1 VKADSVDPQTLTV
14 CSHSSALACTN
25 IVSDTEITLFKDSQ
39 VTYIPRELHDF
50 SKAIDPETCGIISKC
65 SSVGR
70 SYISIES
77 KMLRECGGMFGVMTY
92 YHSSVVCHKEV
103 LPTTNHLFLK
113 DAKFWHFFTSK
124 SDYSPDFRILIQQ
137 FSQFAGHSLV
147 TVSSAKDLFVAIVHA
162 ALGKCQSD

>member
-1 VKADSVDPQTLTV
+1 V
-14 CSHSSALACTN
+14 
-25 IVSDTEITLFKDSQ
+25 
-39 VTYIPRELHDF
+39 LHDF
-50 SKAIDPETCGIISKC
+50 SKEIDPETCDVISKC

-92 YHSSVVCHKEV
+92 YHSSVVCHKEG
-103 LPTTNHLFLK
+103 LPTTNHLFLQ
-113 DAKFWHFFTSK
+113 DGKFWCLAASR

-147 TVSSAKDLFVAIVHA
+147 TVSSARDLFVAIAHA
-162 ALGKCQSD
+162 ALGRCQSNRIHQAILIHCRLSQHDRTRLPASRRQHR